1 MTVEQ
6 SVDQMQIARSAAAG
20 ADREITREMR
30 LRTCCKGRDLLVPDM
45 NPFYLSLATK
55 RVCQTIEAI
64 ADDAIDALDA
74 GRGEHF
80 RKLICDC
87 SYHDT
92 SFRLNASGSQ
102 PALGLRRHLRQA
114 ILDAIRKTYT

>member
-45 NPFYLSLATK
+45 NPFDLSLATK

-74 GRGEHF
+74 GRCEHF

-87 SYHDT
+87 SYHDIFLRPK
-92 SFRLNASGSQ
+92 SSGSQ
-102 PALGLRRHLRQA
+102 RARVYA
-114 ILDAIRKTYT
+114 SN